1 MLACVATAP
10 SSHNYRCGGILTEAS
25 PLSELLSV
33 RDLDQG
39 DLVLVAKS
47 NDQLLVSL
55 LLAGLVEDT
64 HVCLATVEG
73 LGGLAQTAGETIV
86 HEGELQDSLEG
97 VQNGHLALGGGIG
110 RHLDLLGDFGGVVL
124 FYVRLLRSSVSESIL
139 INGSVCSNALVVR
152 DRVVVRS
159 SPRAVRDRALQKSV
173 QGRVN
178 DASSL

>member
-1 MLACVATAP
+1 MLACIP
-10 SSHNYRCGGILTEAS
+10 KDPIYHIYRCQSILTEAS

-39 DLVLVAKS
+39 DLVLIAQS

-110 RHLDLLGDFGGVVL
+110 RHLNLLGDFGGVVL
-124 FYVRLLRSSVSESIL
+124 FYVRLLRSSVSESMMID
-139 INGSVCSNALVVR
+139 CMVVQ

-159 SPRAVRDRALQKSV
+159 SPLAFRDRALQKSV